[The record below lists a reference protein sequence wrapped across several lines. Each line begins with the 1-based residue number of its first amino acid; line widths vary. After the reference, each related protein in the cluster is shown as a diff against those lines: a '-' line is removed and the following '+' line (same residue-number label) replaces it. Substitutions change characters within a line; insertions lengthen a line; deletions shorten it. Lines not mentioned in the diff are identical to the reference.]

1 MSGVYLR
8 LAGLCGE
15 GRDQGYIELL
25 RTLWLLVHHVRSAL
39 RHAVHNRTARDEME
53 PINEATRHKI
63 LQ

>member
-1 MSGVYLR
+1 MSRVYLR
-8 LAGLCGE
+8 FAGLCGE

-39 RHAVHNRTARDEME
+39 RHAVHDHTARDAME
-53 PINEATRHKI
+53 PIHEATRHTI